1 MRKVNRLLSPKNLDK
16 YKKSIEMVSEDKL
29 VFWTPRRRKD
39 WPAESIVSSWFY
51 LHPILAWMNANPDSS
66 T

>member
-1 MRKVNRLLSPKNLDK
+1 MPHNDPAQYTVLGWV
-16 YKKSIEMVSEDKL
+16 KSIEMVSEDKL